1 MALSELWMCVFCSEL
16 KTAYEMRISDWSS
29 DVCSSDLRIRAAM
42 LVDIVLHLTHRP
54 DKRCNEPGGKT
65 AILRCILRMEQ
76 PLLPSLVSGLDWVRS
91 REWECSCLIVE
102 AATEWLT
109 RRPRL
114 TNFRSERPRERN
126 GVILA
131 WELL

>member
-1 MALSELWMCVFCSEL
+1 MS
-16 KTAYEMRISDWSS
+16 
-29 DVCSSDLRIRAAM
+29 RAAM

-76 PLLPSLVSGLDWVRS
+76 PLLPSLVSGLDWVLS

-102 AATEWLT
+102 AADDWLP

-114 TNFRSERPRERN
+114 PNSRSDRPRASNR
-126 GVILA
+126 VILA
-131 WELL
+131 SEL